1 MPVRPHFDALKME
14 IEGFQGQV
22 PHLDDEA
29 GPLSQRHLVERDR
42 AAKCGLKCT
51 AHSAFDVLLDKSFE
65 HAVGFV
71 PHHAWDAE
79 VRSSIQGR
87 RAVVGIEE
95 IDAKTC
101 DRKSCRLSTP
111 RWASHN
117 EHPGRHLPA
126 EITVGIL
133 LHVIG

>member
-1 MPVRPHFDALKME
+1 MSVRPHFDAFQME
-14 IEGFQGQV
+14 IEGFQGQI

-51 AHSAFDVLLDKSFE
+51 THSAFNVLLDKSFE
-65 HAVGFV
+65 HTVRFV
-71 PHHAWDAE
+71 PHHAWDAK
-79 VRSSIQGR
+79 VRSLIQSR
-87 RAVVGIEE
+87 RAVVSIEE

-101 DRKSCRLSTP
+101 DRKSCRLAAAG
-111 RWASHN
+111 WASHN
-117 EHPGRHLPA
+117 EHPRRHLAA
-126 EITVGIL
+126 EIAVRIF